1 MDHLPPCCASC
12 PELDQKARAC
22 RLLVDLGTEARQ
34 RLATMPC
41 DANRLLR
48 HRFRGHGDDVTR
60 AAQALWQNPE
70 TDVAALRAEMEPPTD
85 ARVWLSRWPAL
96 ALASQTLEQR
106 FVPAPQLGAPLP
118 PLSSPILKAL
128 ADLHAIDPLSQ
139 LLCLDGMRGT
149 VETSA
154 WRSGLGVSD
163 ALLADHVA
171 LALFRV
177 LVLLSGALAR
187 VEPEAARICLRE
199 RWLGRPGAEV
209 ASLARAKEALGPS
222 LSMTE
227 FRANAQQGAERAIEA
242 ISSDPRLSVLMG
254 TDAVPSFRR
263 ALKLDVEAEN
273 AASFEHP
280 LFAFLGRELAD
291 AECRTPDAHLSP
303 HDLLAF
309 ALASGRSVEE
319 DLGVVEHLACCR
331 DDRCSVIV
339 RAEVTSTASVRR
351 LLAGPMTAP
360 SSWPARP
367 AAGIWPA
374 QAGGLR
380 LGAQS
385 EDEEDTLPRG

>member
-1 MDHLPPCCASC
+1 
-12 PELDQKARAC
+12 LDQKARAC
-22 RLLVDLGTEARQ
+22 RLLTDLGADARQ
-34 RLATMPC
+34 RLAGMPC

-60 AAQALWQNPE
+60 AAQALWQDPD
-70 TDVAALRAEMEPPTD
+70 TDVAALRAEMEPPMD

-106 FVPAPQLGAPLP
+106 FAPAPQVGAPLP
-118 PLSSPILKAL
+118 PLSSPILHAL
-128 ADLHAIDPLSQ
+128 AELHAIDPLSQ

-163 ALLADHVA
+163 AVLADHVA

-177 LVLLSGALAR
+177 LALHCDALAR
-187 VEPEAARICLRE
+187 VEDEPARVCLRE
-199 RWLGRPGAEV
+199 RWLGRTGGAEV
-209 ASLARAKEALGPS
+209 ASLARAKDALGPN

-227 FRANAQQGAERAIEA
+227 FRANAQRGAERAIEA
-242 ISSDPRLSVLMG
+242 ITSDPRLAVLLG
-254 TDAVPSFRR
+254 TDAAGAFRR
-263 ALKLDVEAEN
+263 ALKLDVDAEN
-273 AASFEHP
+273 TASFEHP

-291 AECRTPDAHLSP
+291 AGCRTPDAHLSA

-319 DLGVVEHLACCR
+319 DLAVVEHLACCR
-331 DDRCSVIV
+331 DDRCLVIV

-367 AAGIWPA
+367 AAGGWPA

-380 LGAQS
+380 LDAQAD
-385 EDEEDTLPRG
+385 DEEDTLPRR